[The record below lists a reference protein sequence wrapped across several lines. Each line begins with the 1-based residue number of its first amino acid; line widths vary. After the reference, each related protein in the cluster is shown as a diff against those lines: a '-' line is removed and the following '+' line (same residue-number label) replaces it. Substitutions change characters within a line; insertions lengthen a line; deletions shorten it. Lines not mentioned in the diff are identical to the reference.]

1 MLTGCVLKLHTLN
14 LRYCQLDKDDL
25 LAHVSTIHSLDTLK
39 KINLSCMDFRSCG
52 GAEPEQQQP

>member
-39 KINLSCMDFRSCG
+39 KINLSCMDLSCL
-52 GAEPEQQQP
+52 PPTC